1 MSAGT
6 TKFWRTPGGAHTRG
20 LDRRSFL
27 KTGVAGAT
35 GLVIGFYLP
44 GRFEAL
50 AASPA
55 GAASPASL
63 NAWMRIGTDDTV
75 TMMIDKSE
83 MGQGIQTAL
92 CMIAAEELEC
102 DWKKIRTEFAP
113 AAKEYFNP
121 AFGMQGT
128 GGSSS
133 VRSSWDPMRK
143 AGAAARDMLLQAAA
157 QKWGVEKSTCRA
169 ENSVIFHDATK
180 RKLTYG
186 SVAEAAAKLPVPQDV
201 PLKDPKQYRVIGK
214 PIKRLDT
221 PDKVNG
227 RAEFGLDVRRP
238 GMLYAVVLRC
248 PVFGGKVASFDAAK
262 AKAVPGVKNVVEIS
276 KGIAVVADNTWT
288 AMQGRRALD
297 VKWDEGPNAGVTSE
311 SISKLFADRTMQPG
325 SEARKEGDA
334 ATALAGAAQK
344 IEAVYEAPFQAHAT
358 MEPQNCTAD
367 VRADRVDVWA
377 PTQFQTMAQG
387 MAAKISGLKPEAAFI
402 HTTFLGG
409 GFGRKAGTDFIIE
422 AVEIS
427 KDVGA
432 PVKLTWSREDD
443 MQHDYYRP
451 ASYARMA
458 GGIGSDGWPVAWTT
472 NVACPSI
479 MEAWFPGS
487 TKNNLDPTSVEGVAN
502 LPYSIPNI
510 LVNYQRTETGIPV
523 GFWRSV
529 GNSQNGFFSE
539 CFMDELAFAAKKD
552 PYEFRRHLLDKAP
565 RHLGVLELAAQKAA
579 WDKPLPA
586 GRFRGIAV
594 LFAFESF
601 AAQVVEIS
609 VDRSAKT
616 LKVHRVVC
624 AVDVGQVVNP
634 ATIAAQSES
643 SVVYGLSSALYG
655 NITISGGRVKETS
668 FNNYPVLRLD
678 EMPVVE
684 VHIVPSNEKPTGAGE
699 LSVPPVGPALCNA
712 IFAATGK
719 RVRRLPIRPEDLA

>member
-1 MSAGT
+1 MSAGKT
-6 TKFWRTPGGAHTRG
+6 INV
-20 LDRRSFL
+20 DRRSFL
-27 KTGVAGAT
+27 KTSVAGAT

-55 GAASPASL
+55 STAAPAVL

-75 TMMIDKSE
+75 TIMIDKSE

-143 AGAAARDMLLQAAA
+143 AGAAARDMLVEAAA
-157 QKWGVEKSTCRA
+157 QKWGVEKSACRG
-169 ENSVIFHDATK
+169 ENGVVLHEATK

-186 SVAEAAAKLPVPQDV
+186 SLAEAAAKLPVPADV
-201 PLKDPKQYRVIGK
+201 PLKDPKQFRVIGK
-214 PIKRLDT
+214 STKRLDT

-227 RAEFGLDVRRP
+227 RAEFGIDIRRP
-238 GMLYAVVLRC
+238 GMLYAVVARC
-248 PVFGGKVASFDAAK
+248 PVFGGKVVSFDATK
-262 AKAVPGVKNVVEIS
+262 AKAVPGVKNVVQIS
-276 KGIAVVADNTWT
+276 SGVAVVADNTWT

-297 VKWDEGPNAGVTSE
+297 VKWDEGANANVNSE
-311 SISKLFADRTMQPG
+311 SISKLFAERAAQPG
-325 SEARKEGDA
+325 AEARKEGDA
-334 ATALAGAAQK
+334 AAALSGAAKK
-344 IEAVYEAPFQAHAT
+344 IEAVYEAPFLAHAT

-367 VRADRVDVWA
+367 VRADRCDVWA

-387 MAAKISGLKPEAAFI
+387 AAAKICGLKPESVFI

-409 GFGRKAGTDFIIE
+409 GFGRKAGTDFVIE
-422 AVEIS
+422 AVETS
-427 KDVGA
+427 KAIGA
-432 PVKLTWSREDD
+432 PVKVTWSREDD
-443 MQHDYYRP
+443 TQHDFYRP
-451 ASYARMA
+451 ASYAKMA
-458 GGIGSDGWPVAWTT
+458 GALDADGWPVAWTT
-472 NVACPSI
+472 TVACPSI
-479 MEAWFPGS
+479 MKLWFPQFV
-487 TKNNLDPTSVEGVAN
+487 KNDLDPTSVEGVEN

-510 LVNYQRTETGIPV
+510 LVDYHLTDTGIPV

-539 CFMDELAFAAKKD
+539 SFMDELAASGKKD
-552 PYEFRRHLLDKAP
+552 PYELRRRFLNKAP
-565 RHLGVLELAAQKAA
+565 RHLGVLELAAQTAG

-594 LFAFESF
+594 LFAFESY

-609 VDRSAKT
+609 VNRSART

-624 AVDVGQVVNP
+624 AVDVGRVVNP
-634 ATIAAQSES
+634 TNIVAQSES
-643 SVVYGLSSALYG
+643 AVVYGLTAALHG
-655 NITISGGRVKETS
+655 AITISRGRVEQTN
-668 FNNYPVLRLD
+668 FNNYPMLRLD
-678 EMPVVE
+678 EMPTIE
-684 VHIVPSNEKPTGAGE
+684 VHIVPSEEKPTGAGE
-699 LSVPPVGPALCNA
+699 LSVPPVVPALCNA

-719 RVRRLPIRPEDLA
+719 RIRRLPIRAEDLA

>member
-6 TKFWRTPGGAHTRG
+6 TKFRRAQSGPRTRG
-20 LDRRSFL
+20 VDRRSFL
-27 KTGVAGAT
+27 KTGVAGAA

-44 GRFEAL
+44 GRYEAL
-50 AASPA
+50 AAEPA
-55 GAASPASL
+55 GTAEPTAL

-75 TMMIDKSE
+75 TIIIDKSE

-143 AGAAARDMLLQAAA
+143 AGAAARDMLVQAAA
-157 QKWGVEKSTCRA
+157 QKWGVEKTACRA
-169 ENSVIFHDATK
+169 ENGVVLHQATK

-186 SVAEAAAKLPVPQDV
+186 SLAEAASKLPVPDGV
-201 PLKDPKQYRVIGK
+201 PLKDPKQFHVIGK
-214 PIKRLDT
+214 STKRLDT

-227 RAEFGLDVRRP
+227 RAQFGIDVRRA
-238 GMLYAVVLRC
+238 GMLYAVVARC
-248 PVFGGKVASFDAAK
+248 PVFGGKVASFDATK
-262 AKAVPGVKNVVEIS
+262 AKAVPGVKNVLQIS
-276 KGIAVVADNTWT
+276 SGIAVVADSTWT

-297 VKWDEGPNAGVTSE
+297 VKWDEGANANVSSE
-311 SISKLFADRTMQPG
+311 SISKLFAERAAQPG
-325 SEARKEGDA
+325 VEARKEGDA
-334 ATALAGAAQK
+334 AAALAGAATK
-344 IEAVYEAPFQAHAT
+344 IEAVYEVPFLAHAT

-367 VRADRVDVWA
+367 VRAGRCDVWA

-387 MAAKISGLKPEAAFI
+387 TAAKICGLKPEAVFI

-409 GFGRKAGTDFIIE
+409 GFGRKAGTDFVIE
-422 AVEIS
+422 AVETS
-427 KDVGA
+427 KALGA
-432 PVKLTWSREDD
+432 PVKVTWSREDD
-443 MQHDYYRP
+443 TQHDYYRP
-451 ASYARMA
+451 ASYAKMA
-458 GGIGSDGWPVAWTT
+458 GALDADGWPVAWTT
-472 NVACPSI
+472 TVACPSI
-479 MEAWFPGS
+479 MNLWFPGS
-487 TKNNLDPTSVEGVAN
+487 IKNNLDPTSVEGVEN

-510 LVNYQRTETGIPV
+510 LVDYQLTETGIPV

-539 CFMDELAFAAKKD
+539 SFMDELADAGKKD
-552 PYEFRRHLLDKAP
+552 PYELRRRLLGKAP
-565 RHLGVLELAAQKAA
+565 RHLGVLELAAQKAG

-594 LFAFESF
+594 LFAFESYC
-601 AAQVVEIS
+601 AQVVEIS
-609 VDRSAKT
+609 ADRSART

-624 AVDVGQVVNP
+624 AVDVGRVVNP
-634 ATIAAQSES
+634 TNIAAQSES
-643 SVVYGLSSALYG
+643 AVVYGLAAALHG
-655 NITISGGRVKETS
+655 AITISRGRVEQTN

-678 EMPVVE
+678 EMPE
-684 VHIVPSNEKPTGAGE
+684 IETHIVPSEAKPTGAGE
-699 LSVPPVGPALCNA
+699 LSVPPVVPALCGA

-719 RVRRLPIRPEDLA
+719 RIRRLPIRPEDLA

>member
-1 MSAGT
+1 MSAG
-6 TKFWRTPGGAHTRG
+6 KILKVGRRG
-20 LDRRSFL
+20 FL
-27 KTGVAGAT
+27 KTGAAGAA
-35 GLVIGFYLP
+35 GLVVGFYLP

-50 AASPA
+50 AA
-55 GAASPASL
+55 GHGDAASAKL
-63 NAWMRIGTDDTV
+63 NAWMLISPDDTV
-75 TMMIDKSE
+75 KIMIDKSE
-83 MGQGIQTAL
+83 MGQGILTAL

-157 QKWGVEKSTCRA
+157 QKWGVDKSACRA
-169 ENSVIFHDATK
+169 ENGVIFHDASK

-186 SVAEAAAKLPVPQDV
+186 SVAEAASKLPVPQDV

-214 PIKRLDT
+214 STKRLDT
-221 PDKVNG
+221 PAKVDG
-227 RAEFGLDVRRP
+227 SAQFGLDVRRP

-262 AKAVPGVKNVVEIS
+262 AKAVPGVKNAIEIS
-276 KGIAVVADNTWT
+276 NGIAVVADNTWS
-288 AMQGRRALD
+288 ALQGRKALD
-297 VKWDEGPNAGVTSE
+297 VKWDEGANAGVTSE

-325 SEARKEGDA
+325 AEARKEGDA
-334 ATALAGAAQK
+334 AAALSGASQK
-344 IEAVYEAPFQAHAT
+344 LEAVYEVPFLAHAT

-377 PTQFQTMAQG
+377 PTQFQTVAQST
-387 MAAKISGLKPEAAFI
+387 AAKICGLKPEAAFI

-409 GFGRKAGTDFIIE
+409 GFGRKAGSDFIIE

-427 KDVGA
+427 KAVGA

-443 MQHDYYRP
+443 TQHDYYRP

-458 GGIGSDGWPVAWTT
+458 GALGADGWPVAWTT
-472 NVACPSI
+472 RIACPSI

-487 TKNNLDPTSVEGVAN
+487 TKDNLDPTSVEGVAN

-510 LVNYQRTETGIPV
+510 LVDYQRTETGIPV

-529 GNSQNGFFSE
+529 GSSQNGFFSE
-539 CFMDELAFAAKKD
+539 CFMDELAVAAKKD

-565 RHLGVLELAAQKAA
+565 RHLAVLELAAQKAE

-594 LFAFESF
+594 LFAFESY

-609 VDRSAKT
+609 VNRKAKT

-624 AVDVGQVVNP
+624 AVDVGRVVNP
-634 ATIAAQSES
+634 STIVAQSES
-643 SVVYGLSSALYG
+643 AVVYGLSSGLYG
-655 NITISGGRVKETS
+655 NITISGGRVKEAS
-668 FNNYPVLRLD
+668 FNDYPVLRLD

-684 VHIVPSNEKPTGAGE
+684 VHIVPSEEKPTGAGE
-699 LSVPPVGPALCNA
+699 LSVPPVIPALCNA

-719 RVRRLPIRPEDLA
+719 RIRRMPIRPEDLA

>member
-1 MSAGT
+1 MSAST
-6 TKFWRTPGGAHTRG
+6 TI
-20 LDRRSFL
+20 DRRGFL
-27 KTGVAGAT
+27 KVGAAGAT

-50 AASPA
+50 AAGP
-55 GAASPASL
+55 ASPAAL
-63 NAWMRIGTDDTV
+63 NAWMRIGTDDSV
-75 TMMIDKSE
+75 TIMIDKSE

-143 AGAAARDMLLQAAA
+143 AGAAARQMLVEAAA
-157 QKWGVEKSTCRA
+157 QKWGVDKSACRA
-169 ENSVIFHDATK
+169 ENGLVLHEATK

-186 SVAEAAAKLPVPQDV
+186 SLAEAASKLPVPADV
-201 PLKDPKQYRVIGK
+201 SLKDPSQFRVIGK
-214 PIKRLDT
+214 STKRLDT

-227 RAEFGLDVRRP
+227 RAEFGIDVRRP
-238 GMLYAVVLRC
+238 GMLYAVVARC
-248 PVFGGKVASFDAAK
+248 PVFGGKVSSFDATK
-262 AKAVPGVKNVVEIS
+262 AKAVPGVKNVVQIS
-276 KGIAVVADNTWT
+276 SGIAVIADSTWT

-297 VKWDEGPNAGVTSE
+297 VKWDEGANAGVSSE
-311 SISKLFADRTMQPG
+311 TISKLFSDRAAQPG
-325 SEARKEGDA
+325 VEARKEGDA
-334 ATALAGAAQK
+334 GAALTDAAKK
-344 IEAVYEAPFQAHAT
+344 IEAVYEAPFLAHAT

-367 VRADRVDVWA
+367 VRADRCDVWA

-387 MAAKISGLKPEAAFI
+387 TAAKICSLKPDAVFI

-409 GFGRKAGTDFIIE
+409 GFGRKAGTDFVME
-422 AVEIS
+422 AVETS
-427 KDVGA
+427 KAIGA

-443 MQHDYYRP
+443 MQHDFYRP

-458 GGIGSDGWPVAWTT
+458 GALDAQGWPVAWTT
-472 NVACPSI
+472 TVASPSI
-479 MEAWFPGS
+479 MSLWFPGS
-487 TKNNLDPTSVEGVAN
+487 VKNNLDPTSVEGVEN

-510 LVNYQRTETGIPV
+510 LVDYQLTDTGIPV

-539 CFMDELAFAAKKD
+539 SFMDELAAAGKKD
-552 PYEFRRHLLDKAP
+552 PYEFRRRFLNKAP
-565 RHLGVLELAAQKAA
+565 RHLGVLELAAKKAG
-579 WDKPLPA
+579 WDRPLPA

-594 LFAFESF
+594 LFAFESYC
-601 AAQVVEIS
+601 AQVVEIS
-609 VDRSAKT
+609 VDRGARKV
-616 LKVHRVVC
+616 KVHRVVC
-624 AVDVGQVVNP
+624 AVDVGRVVNP
-634 ATIAAQSES
+634 STIVAQSES
-643 SVVYGLSSALYG
+643 SIVYGLTSALYG
-655 NITISGGRVKETS
+655 EITIAQGRVKQS
-668 FNNYPVLRLD
+668 NFNNYPMLRID

-684 VHIVPSNEKPTGAGE
+684 VHIVPSEEKPTGAGE
-699 LSVPPVGPALCNA
+699 LSVPPVVPALCNA

-719 RVRRLPIRPEDLA
+719 RIRRLPIRPEDLA

>member
-6 TKFWRTPGGAHTRG
+6 IGKIGRRG
-20 LDRRSFL
+20 FL
-27 KTGVAGAT
+27 KTGAAGAA
-35 GLVIGFYLP
+35 GLVVGFYLP

-55 GAASPASL
+55 GAAPASL
-63 NAWMRIGTDDTV
+63 NAWMLISPDNTV
-75 TMMIDKSE
+75 KIMIDKSE
-83 MGQGIQTAL
+83 MGQGILTAL
-92 CMIAAEELEC
+92 CMIAAEELDC

-157 QKWGVEKSTCRA
+157 AKWGVDKSACRA
-169 ENSVIFHDATK
+169 ENGVIFHDATK

-186 SVAEAAAKLPVPQDV
+186 SVAEAASKLPVPQDV
-201 PLKDPKQYRVIGK
+201 PLKDPKQYRIIGK
-214 PIKRLDT
+214 GMKRLDT

-238 GMLYAVVLRC
+238 GMVYAVVQRC
-248 PVFGGKVASFDAAK
+248 PVFGGKVASFDPAK
-262 AKAVPGVKNVVEIS
+262 AKAVPGVKNVVQIS
-276 KGIAVVADNTWT
+276 SGIAVVADNTWT

-297 VKWDEGPNAGVTSE
+297 VKWDEGPNAGVSSE
-311 SISKLFADRTMQPG
+311 SISKLFAERTMQPG
-325 SEARKEGDA
+325 AEARKEGDA
-334 ATALAGAAQK
+334 AAALSGATQK
-344 IEAVYEAPFQAHAT
+344 LEAVYEAPYLAHAT
-358 MEPQNCTAD
+358 MEPLNCTAD

-377 PTQFQTMAQG
+377 PTQFQTVAQ
-387 MAAKISGLKPEAAFI
+387 ATSAKICGLQPEAAFI
-402 HTTFLGG
+402 HTTYLGG
-409 GFGRKAGTDFIIE
+409 GFGRKAGVDFVSE

-427 KDVGA
+427 KAVGA

-443 MQHDYYRP
+443 TQHDFYRP
-451 ASYARMA
+451 ASYARMSGA
-458 GGIGSDGWPVAWTT
+458 IGANGWPVAWTT
-472 NVACPSI
+472 RIACPSI

-510 LVNYQRTETGIPV
+510 LVDYVRTEPGIPV

-529 GNSQNGFFSE
+529 GSSQNGFFSE
-539 CFMDELAFAAKKD
+539 CFMDELATAAKKD
-552 PYEFRRHLLDKAP
+552 PYEFRRHLLDKSP
-565 RHLGVLELAAQKAA
+565 RHLAVLDLAAKKAR
-579 WDKPLPA
+579 WDSPLPA
-586 GRFRGIAV
+586 GHYRGIAV
-594 LFAFESF
+594 LFAFESY
-601 AAQVVEIS
+601 AAQVIEIS
-609 VDRSAKT
+609 VDRKAKT

-634 ATIAAQSES
+634 TTIVAQSES
-643 SVVYGLSSALYG
+643 AVVYGLSSALYG
-655 NITISGGRVKETS
+655 NITIDGGRVKESS
-668 FNNYPVLRLD
+668 FNNYPVLRLN
-678 EMPVVE
+678 EMPAIE
-684 VHIVPSNEKPTGAGE
+684 VYIVPSTEKPTGAGE
-699 LSVPPVGPALCNA
+699 LSVPPVVPALCNA

-719 RVRRLPIRPEDLA
+719 RIRRMPIQPEDLA